1 MQTKNIFTNVF
12 SDNTSGSATLLQK
25 IKELAADYLNQADP
39 DSIRLQKDLTEAAHQ
54 LKDFAIIIHFI
65 YYFVNE
71 LGKNKEKNKLLEFI
85 KNYSDQWSAGTAI
98 KQFSEEIPLQNKT
111 VLIHSNSRTI
121 QEILLNYRGPI
132 DGLYLVQTYSSPAG
146 EGLAQAE
153 ALSENGFN
161 VTLIHEN
168 NAWNH
173 AGNIAVYLFGADRI
187 EEERFL
193 NKAGTAQLCLM
204 ARHFNQPAYVVADAR
219 KKAMKDFYTFLGIP
233 YPESIDE
240 KAPQELSG
248 KTKRKFEVNNQYF
261 EWIPNHLITKFYS

>member
-1 MQTKNIFTNVF
+1 MQTENIFTNVF

-25 IKELAADYLNQADP
+25 FKELAADYLNQADP
-39 DSIRLQKDLTEAAHQ
+39 DLIRLQKDLIGAAQQ

-85 KNYSDQWSAGTAI
+85 KDYSDQWSSDRAI
-98 KQFSEEIPLQNKT
+98 KQFSEEISLQNKT
-111 VLIHSNSRTI
+111 VLIHSNSSTI
-121 QEILLNYRGPI
+121 QQMLLNYRGPI
-132 DGLYLVQTYSSPAG
+132 HKLSLIQTYSSPAG
-146 EGLAQAE
+146 EGLTQAQR
-153 ALSENGFN
+153 LSENGFN

-173 AGNIAVYLFGADRI
+173 AGNIAIYLFGADRI

-193 NKAGTAQLCLM
+193 NKSGTAQLCLM
-204 ARHFNQPAYVVADAR
+204 AGDFNQPAYVVADAR
-219 KKAMKDFYTFLGIP
+219 KKVVKNFYTFLGIP

-240 KAPQELSG
+240 KAPEELCG
-248 KTKRKFEVNNQYF
+248 KTKRKFEVSNQYF
-261 EWIPNHLITKFYS
+261 EWIPNRLITKIYS